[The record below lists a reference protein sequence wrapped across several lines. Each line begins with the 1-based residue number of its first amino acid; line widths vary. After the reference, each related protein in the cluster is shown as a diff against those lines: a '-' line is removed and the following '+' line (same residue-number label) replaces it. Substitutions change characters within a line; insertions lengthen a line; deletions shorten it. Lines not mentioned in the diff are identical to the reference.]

1 MRRVFFLIVSNMT
14 NGTRK
19 VAIQGGYGANHE
31 IAARNFFEGEEIEIV
46 PCLTFPDLFQ
56 TIKNDPFIYG
66 IVAIENTLVGSL
78 LPNYTMLKDSGLV
91 IIGEYK
97 LRISHQLMALP
108 GQTIQ
113 DIKEVR
119 SHPMALA
126 QCEEFFKAYPHIKL
140 IEHEDTALSAKEI
153 RENNELGAAAI
164 ASELAANLYGME
176 ILDRSIETNKRN
188 FTRFLI
194 ISDKGKIEV
203 DELLTQNRV
212 NKASLVFS
220 LPHEEGSLSKVLTI
234 LAFYGINLSKIQSL
248 PIVGHE
254 WEYLFYVDVI
264 FKDYA
269 KYLQSLD
276 AVRPLINKLR
286 VLGEYENGKQSYPIN
301 GNGEQIMT
309 QEKN

>member
-1 MRRVFFLIVSNMT
+1 MKTGKRQ
-14 NGTRK
+14 

-31 IAARNFFEGEEIEIV
+31 IAAREFFDNEDIEIV
-46 PCLTFPDLFQ
+46 PCRTFPDLFKA
-56 TIKNDPFIYG
+56 IKDDPSIYG

-78 LPNYTMLKDSGLV
+78 LPNYTLLKDSGLV

-97 LRISHQLMALP
+97 LRIKHQLMALP

-126 QCEEFFKAYPHIKL
+126 QCEEFFKQYPHIKL
-140 IEHEDTALSAKEI
+140 IEHEDTALSAKDL
-153 RENNELGAAAI
+153 RDNNEFGAAAI
-164 ASELAANLYGME
+164 ASELAAELYDME
-176 ILDRSIETNKRN
+176 IIARDIETNKRN

-194 ISDKGKIEV
+194 VSERAKIEV
-203 DELLTQNRV
+203 DQLLVQNKV

-220 LPHEEGSLSKVLTI
+220 LKDEEGSLSKVLTI

-269 KYLQSLD
+269 RYLQSLD
-276 AVRPLINKLR
+276 AIRPLTNKLKI
-286 VLGEYENGKQSYPIN
+286 LGEYENGKQSFAAN
-301 GNGEQIMT
+301 GNGVEEHSSVIG
-309 QEKN
+309 